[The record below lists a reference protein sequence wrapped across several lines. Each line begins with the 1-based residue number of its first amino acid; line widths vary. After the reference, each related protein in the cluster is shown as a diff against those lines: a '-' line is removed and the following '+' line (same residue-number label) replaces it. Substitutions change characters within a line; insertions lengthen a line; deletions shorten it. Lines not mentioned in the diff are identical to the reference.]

1 MRTFSDNLQV
11 KCHELRLPGI
21 GGVLIAAGALALA
34 PGLVLAHGD
43 DAEGDDRQHKRGVC
57 TATAKLA
64 LKACSAEG
72 RDDLLIA
79 SAICLNLSDRD
90 ERRDCKEQAR
100 MENAEFREL
109 CKEQFDARL
118 EVCDLVGEG
127 AYDPDF
133 DPDAFEL
140 GGNTWFPLAVGNRWK
155 YESEFSDEEGE
166 AVTETITVT
175 VLENEADPGNYVTK
189 QIGVTEDSDGVTC
202 LVVNDVVEENGEVI
216 EDTDD
221 WYARE
226 IETGD
231 VWYCGELARD
241 FETFEDDSP
250 PIPELVSID
259 GSFKPFRDGDQ
270 PGILVPDVLP
280 FDSLSVG
287 RAYRQEVSL
296 GNAEDVAQVLS
307 VDYVFGGE
315 TGNPESLD
323 YLVPEA
329 LAEAFCSA
337 AAPCL
342 VTRDFTPLE
351 PGVEERKY
359 RAQGI
364 GVFLEVNLTD
374 EVIVELKECEVDG
387 ISCPSL

>member
-1 MRTFSDNLQV
+1 MRTFTDNPQV
-11 KCHELRLPGI
+11 TGYGFGLPGL
-21 GGVLIAAGALALA
+21 GAALIAAGALLS
-34 PGLVLAHGD
+34 PGPVLAHGD
-43 DAEGDDRQHKRGVC
+43 DGESGDRDGKRRVC
-57 TATAKLA
+57 STTARLA
-64 LKACSAEG
+64 LQACRAEA

-90 ERRDCKEQAR
+90 ERRDCKKEAQT
-100 MENAEFREL
+100 ENSEFREL

-133 DPDAFEL
+133 DPDAFDL

-155 YESEFSDEEGE
+155 YESEFTDEEGE
-166 AVTETITVT
+166 AITETITVT
-175 VLENEADPGNYVTK
+175 VLEDADEPGEFVTK

-202 LVVNDVVEENGEVI
+202 LVVNDLVEENGEVI

-241 FETFEDDSP
+241 FETFEEDSP

-287 RAYRQEVSL
+287 RVYRQEVSL

-315 TGNPESLD
+315 SEDPESLD
-323 YLVPEA
+323 YLVPEG

-374 EVIVELKECEVDG
+374 EVIVELKECKVDG